1 MSESEA
7 MGTSD
12 PLRAVADAMDAAVH
26 AVKEG
31 AADAKETAT
40 KAVPAVGLY
49 VSRFVYTTC
58 YTLSYGVVFPTMFVA
73 KSIPT
78 NNAFVHG
85 LVDGAKAATDMVVE
99 LKSGNSAG
107 TMSLPS
113 SGGEVLTGHN

>member
-1 MSESEA
+1 

-31 AADAKETAT
+31 AADAKETAS
-40 KAVPAVGLY
+40 KAAPAVGLY
-49 VSRFVYTTC
+49 LSRFVYTTC

-78 NNAFVHG
+78 DNALVHG
-85 LVDGAKAATDMVVE
+85 LVDGARAASDMVAE
-99 LKSGNSAG
+99 LKAG
-107 TMSLPS
+107 GATGSMSLPPS
-113 SGGEVLTGHN
+113 DGRVATI

>member
-58 YTLSYGVVFPTMFVA
+58 YTLSYGVVFPAMFVA

-78 NNAFVHG
+78 DNAFVHG
-85 LVDGAKAATDMVVE
+85 LVDGAKAATDMVAE
-99 LKSGNSAG
+99 LKSGTSTG

-113 SGGEVLTGHN
+113 SGGEVATGHS